1 MIVPIVLAFLYALP
15 SSVLGISFDCI
26 KSKTYTDDLAGAPA
40 CEFRG
45 VASQCIGTSALIN
58 NTFAL
63 VSFTFNYTI
72 WPMGGAEST
81 SANRVRTFAYDRQG
95 EWFKCPAWRSKRR
108 YYVCINASQLIEPG
122 DDRKEQ
128 ALVSSFVQTQS
139 EGFST
144 GSFEQNADA
153 DMKSVNGLL
162 AFEAENCFYPRES
175 QDEQCT
181 TEGLKWDVGT
191 VVNLDC
197 EGSAVLPRQYADT
210 WLLIESCFGLCSGN
224 GKAMIEKYKQYYHNG
239 LPDNLPKGTY
249 PAKSF
254 AIIGPRIPDD

>member
-1 MIVPIVLAFLYALP
+1 
-15 SSVLGISFDCI
+15 
-26 KSKTYTDDLAGAPA
+26 
-40 CEFRG
+40 
-45 VASQCIGTSALIN
+45 
-58 NTFAL
+58 
-63 VSFTFNYTI
+63 
-72 WPMGGAEST
+72 MGGAEST

-108 YYVCINASQLIEPG
+108 YYVCINATQLIEPE

-175 QDEQCT
+175 QDEQCS

-197 EGSAVLPRQYADT
+197 EGSAVLPGQHAYI
-210 WLLIESCFGLCSGN
+210 WLLIESCFTPYSGN
-224 GKAMIEKYKQYYHNG
+224 GKAMIDKYKKYYQNG
-239 LPDNLPKGTY
+239 LPDDLPKGTY

-254 AIIGPRIPDD
+254 AIIGPPIP